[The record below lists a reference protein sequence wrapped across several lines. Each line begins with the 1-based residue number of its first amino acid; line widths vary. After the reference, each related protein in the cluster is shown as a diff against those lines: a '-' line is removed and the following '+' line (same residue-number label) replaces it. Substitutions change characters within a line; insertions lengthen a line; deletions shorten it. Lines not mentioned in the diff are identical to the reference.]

1 MGNMACS
8 EMDSSFSLG
17 TAYDFGRSQSV
28 LGLGEGLKAFITP
41 NSSGSLVLPP
51 EEGGS
56 LLVQMQSLDPSA
68 VCLVD
73 PIGFRGLGAG
83 RVQGHPLAPSLFHPL
98 VVDTMHVHNEG
109 QLDLLQRVE
118 WSQVFYQSPSEK
130 DAFAALQAL
139 RNLFPQRGM
148 LVLLPEGKSAPSEAL
163 ETWKSEGLSLWH
175 LPAPK

>member
-1 MGNMACS
+1 
-8 EMDSSFSLG
+8 
-17 TAYDFGRSQSV
+17 
-28 LGLGEGLKAFITP
+28 
-41 NSSGSLVLPP
+41 
-51 EEGGS
+51 
-56 LLVQMQSLDPSA
+56 
-68 VCLVD
+68 
-73 PIGFRGLGAG
+73 
-83 RVQGHPLAPSLFHPL
+83 
-98 VVDTMHVHNEG
+98 
-109 QLDLLQRVE
+109 LQRVE